1 MDPRLLEYYNR
12 ELLFMREMG
21 AEFARTY
28 PRIAARLGID
38 GIECADPY
46 VERLLEG
53 VAWLAARVQLKIDA
67 RHPEFT
73 QHLLEMVYPQ
83 FLCPM
88 PSCALAEFVPDLK
101 DTALEAG
108 LKIPAGSVLRTQ
120 VARGERTAC
129 EFRTTQA
136 VTLWPLTIT
145 EAKYISGS
153 GALATQGLAVD
164 SKVRAAIRLRLKVS
178 PGIKLRALPLD
189 ALTFYLKATPDLA
202 SKLHEQVLANCIGF
216 WTRSMQ
222 EGASVHFRSAAA
234 VEQVGLDDEEALL
247 PFTRLAFQGYRLLR
261 EYFAF
266 PERFLYFRLRD
277 LLEAVQTF
285 EGDEFEIYIGLD
297 RIQSSLENALDA
309 SQFRLYTAP
318 VINLFPKEID
328 RIHITPFEVEHH
340 ALPDRNRPMDFEV
353 FSIEKVKGIGAG
365 GEKQVEIAPFYAVGH
380 RDATS
385 GDRAYF
391 TVQRRQR
398 LYSDR
403 QTQAGTRASYI
414 GTECF
419 LSVVDTK
426 NRHWTGD
433 FRQLDV
439 QALCTNRDLPIQ
451 ISMGKGKT
459 DFVLEGSAPI
469 EAIRCIAGPT
479 YPRPSSA
486 FGDTAWRLISH
497 LTLNYLSLA
506 DTNPQNGAELL
517 REMLML
523 YTDSNDVPMNR
534 QIDGVRNIGHRPVV
548 RRIPIKGPISYG
560 RGLEIDVTMDDNS
573 FEGTGIFI
581 LGSVLERFFA
591 RYVSLNSFTQLR
603 LHSQKRGEVK
613 QWPVRLGNRQIL

>member
-21 AEFARTY
+21 AEFAHNY
-28 PRIAARLGID
+28 PRIAARLGVD

-73 QHLLEMVYPQ
+73 QHLMEMVYPQ
-83 FLCPM
+83 FLSPM

-101 DTALEAG
+101 DNALEAG
-108 LKIPAGSVLRTQ
+108 LKIPAGSSLRTQ

-129 EFRTTQA
+129 EFRTTQD
-136 VTLWPLTIT
+136 VTLWPLSVT
-145 EAKYISGS
+145 EARYISGS
-153 GALATQGLAVD
+153 GALATQGIAVD
-164 SKVRAAIRLRLKVS
+164 SRVRAAIRLRFKVS
-178 PGIKLRALPLD
+178 AGIKLRSLPLD
-189 ALTFYLKATPDLA
+189 ELTFYLKGTPDLS
-202 SKLHEQVLANCIGF
+202 SKLLEQVLANCVGF
-216 WTRSMQ
+216 WTRSLQ
-222 EGASVHFRSAAA
+222 PGAGVHFRSAKS
-234 VEQVGLDDEEALL
+234 VQQVGLDDEDALL
-247 PFTRLAFQGYRLLR
+247 PNTKLAFQGYRLLR

-277 LLEAVQTF
+277 LLEAVKTF

-297 RIQSSLENALDA
+297 RIQSSLENALDS
-309 SQFRLYTAP
+309 SQFRLFTAP
-318 VINLFPKEID
+318 VINLFSKEVD
-328 RIHITPFEVEHH
+328 RIHVTPFETEHH
-340 ALPDRNRPMDFEV
+340 VLPDRNRPMDFEV
-353 FSIEKVKGIGAG
+353 FSIDKVKGIGAS
-365 GEKQVEIAPFYAVGH
+365 GENQVEIGPFYAANHRNAVGNE
-380 RDATS
+380 
-385 GDRAYF
+385 RAYY

-403 QTQAGTRASYI
+403 QSQSGSRASYI

-419 LSVVDTK
+419 LSVVDTM
-426 NRHWTGD
+426 NRQWTGD

-439 QALCTNRDLPIQ
+439 HALCTNRDLPIQ

-459 DFVLEGSAPI
+459 DFVLDGSAPI

-479 YPRPSSA
+479 YPRPSPA

-497 LTLNYLSLA
+497 LSLNYLSLA

-517 REMLML
+517 REMLTL
-523 YTDSNDVPMNR
+523 YADSNDVPMNR
-534 QIDGVRNIGHRPVV
+534 QIDGVSNIGHRPIV

-560 RGLEIDVTMDDNS
+560 RGLEIDVTMDDNA
-573 FEGTGIFI
+573 FEGTGILI

-591 RYVSLNSFTQLR
+591 RYVSMNSFTQLR

>member
-21 AEFARTY
+21 AEFAHTY

-83 FLCPM
+83 FLSPM
-88 PSCALAEFVPDLK
+88 PSCALAEFVPDFK

-108 LKIPAGSVLRTQ
+108 LTIPRGSALQTQ

-129 EFRTTQA
+129 GFRTAQD

-153 GALATQGLAVD
+153 GALATQGIAVD
-164 SKVRAAIRLRLKVS
+164 SKVRAAVRLRFKVS
-178 PGIKLRALPLD
+178 PGVKLRALPLD
-189 ALTFYLKATPDLA
+189 ALTFYIKATPDIA
-202 SKLHEQVLANCIGF
+202 SKLHEQVMANCVGF
-216 WTRSMQ
+216 WMRSTQ
-222 EGASVHFRSAAA
+222 QGAGVHFRAASS
-234 VEQVGLDDEEALL
+234 VEQVGLSDDEALL
-247 PFTRLAFQGYRLLR
+247 PVTKLAFQGYRLLR

-266 PERFLYFRLRD
+266 PERFLYFRLRN
-277 LLEAVQTF
+277 LLEAVKTF

-297 RIQSSLENALDA
+297 RIQTSLENALDS
-309 SQFRLYTAP
+309 SQFRLFTAP
-318 VINLFPKEID
+318 LINLFAKEAD
-328 RIHITPFEVEHH
+328 RLHVTPFEVEHH
-340 ALPDRNRPMDFEV
+340 VLPDRNRPMDFEV
-353 FSIEKVKGIGAG
+353 FSIEKLTGVGAG
-365 GEKQVEIAPFYAVGH
+365 GESQVEIAPFYAVSH
-380 RDATS
+380 RTAS
-385 GDRAYF
+385 SAERAYY

-398 LYSDR
+398 LYSNR
-403 QTQAGTRASYI
+403 QVQDGARASYI

-419 LSVVDTK
+419 VSVVDSK
-426 NRHWTGD
+426 NRQWTGD

-439 QALCTNRDLPIQ
+439 QSLCTNRDLPIQ
-451 ISMGKGKT
+451 ISMGKGRT
-459 DFVLEGSAPI
+459 DFILDGAAPL

-479 YPRPSSA
+479 YPRPSPA

-506 DTNPQNGAELL
+506 DTNPQSGAELL
-517 REMLML
+517 REMLSL
-523 YTDSNDVPMNR
+523 YSDGNDVAMNR
-534 QIDGVRNIGHRPVV
+534 QIDGVRNIAHRSVV

-560 RGLEIDVTMDDNS
+560 RGLEIDITMDDNA
-573 FEGTGIFI
+573 FEGTGVLM
-581 LGSVLERFFA
+581 LGSVLERFFP
-591 RYVSLNSFTQLR
+591 RYVSMNSFTQLR
-603 LHSQKRGEVK
+603 LFSQKRGEVK

>member
-21 AEFARTY
+21 AEFAQTY

-83 FLCPM
+83 FLSPM
-88 PSCALAEFVPDLK
+88 PTCALAEFAPDMK

-108 LKIPAGSVLRTQ
+108 LTIRRGSAMNTQ

-129 EFRTTQA
+129 QFRTAQD
-136 VTLWPLTIT
+136 VTLWPLTVT

-153 GALATQGLAVD
+153 GALATQGIAVD
-164 SKVRAAIRLRLKVS
+164 SKVRAAIRLRFKVS
-178 PGIKLRALPLD
+178 AGAKLRALPLD
-189 ALTFYLKATPDLA
+189 ALTFYLKATPDIA
-202 SKLHEQVLANCIGF
+202 SKLHEQVLANCVGF
-216 WTRSMQ
+216 WTRSTQ
-222 EGASVHFRSAAA
+222 QGASVHFRAASS
-234 VEQVGLDDEEALL
+234 VEPVGLSDDEALL
-247 PFTRLAFQGYRLLR
+247 PVTRLAFQGYRLLR

-266 PERFLYFRLRD
+266 PERFLYFRLRG
-277 LLEAVQTF
+277 LQEAVKTF

-297 RIQSSLENALDA
+297 RIQSSLENALDS
-309 SQFRLYTAP
+309 SQFRLFTTP
-318 VINLFPKEID
+318 LINLFAKEAD
-328 RIHITPFEVEHH
+328 RIHVTPFETEHH
-340 ALPDRNRPMDFEV
+340 VLPDRNRPMDFEV
-353 FSIEKVKGIGAG
+353 FSVEKLTGVGAG
-365 GEKQVEIAPFYAVGH
+365 GENQVEIAPFYAVSH
-380 RDATS
+380 RTAS
-385 GDRAYF
+385 SADRAYY
-391 TVQRRQR
+391 TLQRRQR
-398 LYSDR
+398 LYSNR
-403 QTQAGTRASYI
+403 QVEGGVRASYI

-419 LSVVDTK
+419 VSVVDSR
-426 NRHWTGD
+426 NRQWSGD
-433 FRQLDV
+433 FKQLDV
-439 QALCTNRDLPIQ
+439 QTLCTNRDLPIQ
-451 ISMGKGKT
+451 ISMGKGRT
-459 DFVLEGSAPI
+459 DFVLDGDAPL

-479 YPRPSSA
+479 YPRPSPA

-506 DTNPQNGAELL
+506 DTNPQSGAELL
-517 REMLML
+517 REMLSL
-523 YTDSNDVPMNR
+523 YSDVNDAPMNR
-534 QIDGVRNIGHRPVV
+534 QIDGVRNIAHRPVV

-560 RGLEIDVTMDDNS
+560 RGLEIDVTMDDNA
-573 FEGTGIFI
+573 FEGTGILV

-591 RYVSLNSFTQLR
+591 RYVSMNSFTQMR
-603 LHSQKRGEVK
+603 LLSQKRGEVK

>member
-21 AEFARTY
+21 AEFAQTY

-83 FLCPM
+83 FLSPM
-88 PSCALAEFVPDLK
+88 PSCALAEFQPDLK
-101 DTALEAG
+101 DSALEAG
-108 LKIPAGSVLRTQ
+108 LTIPRGSALRTQ
-120 VARGERTAC
+120 MARGERTAC
-129 EFRTTQA
+129 DFRTAQD
-136 VTLWPLTIT
+136 VTLWPLTIV
-145 EAKYISGS
+145 EAKYISGT
-153 GALATQGLAVD
+153 GALSTQGIAVD
-164 SKVRAAIRLRLKVS
+164 SRVRAAIRLRLKVS
-178 PGIKLRALPLD
+178 PGVKLRALPLD
-189 ALTFYLKATPDLA
+189 SLTFYLKATADIA
-202 SKLHEQVLANCIGF
+202 SKLHEQVMANCTGF
-216 WTRSMQ
+216 WLRSTTA
-222 EGASVHFRSAAA
+222 GASVQYRAATS
-234 VEQVGLDDEEALL
+234 VEQVGLGDDEALL
-247 PFTRLAFQGYRLLR
+247 PVTKLAFQGYRLLR

-277 LLEAVQTF
+277 LLEAVKTF

-297 RIQSSLENALDA
+297 RIQSSLENALDS
-309 SQFRLYTAP
+309 SQFRLFTTP

-328 RIHITPFEVEHH
+328 RIHVTPFEVEHH

-353 FSIEKVKGIGAG
+353 FSIEKLMGVGTG
-365 GEKQVEIAPFYAVGH
+365 GENQVEIAPFYAVSH
-380 RDATS
+380 RTATS
-385 GDRAYF
+385 ADRAYY

-398 LYSDR
+398 LYSNR
-403 QTQAGTRASYI
+403 QVQDGARASYI
-414 GTECF
+414 GTESF
-419 LSVVDTK
+419 ISVVDTR
-426 NRHWTGD
+426 NRQWTGD
-433 FRQLDV
+433 FRQLDL

-459 DFVLEGSAPI
+459 DFVLDGAAPL
-469 EAIRCIAGPT
+469 EAIRCLAGPT
-479 YPRPSSA
+479 YPRPSPA

-506 DTNPQNGAELL
+506 DTNPQSGAELL
-517 REMLML
+517 REMLSL
-523 YTDSNDVPMNR
+523 YSDSNDAPMNR
-534 QIDGVRNIGHRPVV
+534 QIDGVRNIAHRPVV

-560 RGLEIDVTMDDNS
+560 RGLEIDITMDDNA
-573 FEGTGIFI
+573 FEGTGV
-581 LGSVLERFFA
+581 LMLASVLERFFP
-591 RYVSLNSFTQLR
+591 RYVSMNSFTQLR
-603 LHSQKRGEVK
+603 LFSQKRGEVK